1 MKNPVPVL
9 FALLFFL
16 TACSDESMMTAAD
29 ILDDEE
35 MENTS
40 SRRTGTF
47 EALNGKTTSG
57 QAVLSALDED
67 TLQLMFSTDFSLTD
81 GPGLFVYL
89 SDAEFVTQSA
99 INLGDFQSPTGAQNY
114 NVPDGV
120 SLDDYTYVIVHC
132 VPYNVTFA
140 IAELR

>member
-29 ILDDEE
+29 IPDDEE

>member
-1 MKNPVPVL
+1 MKHPLSLL
-9 FALLFFL
+9 FALLLLL
-16 TACSDESMMTAAD
+16 TACSDESMMTATD
-29 ILDDEE
+29 MPDGEE

-40 SRRTGTF
+40 SQRTGSF

-57 QAVLSALDED
+57 QAVLSAIDED
-67 TLQLMFSTDFSLTD
+67 MLQLMFSTDFSLTD

-120 SLDDYTYVIVHC
+120 SLDDYMYVIVHC

-140 IAELR
+140 VAELR